1 MFCQNKG
8 WSPGSVWD
16 GNPSCPTSQTWAQED
31 HMPIALKPPQLA
43 FPACQPSHWAVSFQA
58 FLPSEYCAEGRTGMS
73 LQRGILLELG
83 RGSSGAWQLT
93 MEMGFS
99 ICPRLFPSLC
109 RGGIFP
115 FHYKSLTFP
124 QKVRRGWPLMGQW
137 ESSLSFYACLLIAVL
152 PLLLVAH
159 GTTLFSAILLEKTS
173 CKVWKLLALVIW
185 TSSPREFPL
194 AQKGLLICETSQSL
208 WEVGNACSTALN
220 SSLSTS
226 YFGRYIDSF
235 VAFSA
240 VQGVADLLWIMS
252 LSSRKRPIKKPSNL
266 RFYFEGCLIKTA
278 QVFLAFTSTL
288 YSE

>member
-31 HMPIALKPPQLA
+31 LMPIALKPPQPA

-115 FHYKSLTFP
+115 FHYKSLTLP
-124 QKVRRGWPLMGQW
+124 QKVRRCWPSMGQW

-159 GTTLFSAILLEKTS
+159 GTTLFLAILLEKTS

-194 AQKGLLICETSQSL
+194 AQKGLLIRETSQSL
-208 WEVGNACSTALN
+208 WEVRECLQH
-220 SSLSTS
+220 SSQQFTKHL
-226 YFGRYIDSF
+226 
-235 VAFSA
+235 
-240 VQGVADLLWIMS
+240 LLWQIHWFLRCLFCCS
-252 LSSRKRPIKKPSNL
+252 GCSRLTLDHIL
-266 RFYFEGCLIKTA
+266 
-278 QVFLAFTSTL
+278 FLKEKISQKAI
-288 YSE
+288 